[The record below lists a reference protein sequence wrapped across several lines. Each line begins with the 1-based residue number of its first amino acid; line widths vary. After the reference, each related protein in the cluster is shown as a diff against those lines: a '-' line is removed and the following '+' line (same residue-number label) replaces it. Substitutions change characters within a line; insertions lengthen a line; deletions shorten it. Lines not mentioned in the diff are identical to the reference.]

1 MDELNYDRKSELK
14 AFDDTKAGVKGLV
27 DSGITKIPRIFYEPK
42 ENNNNIIPSP
52 DSNSGETQL
61 SIPVVDLKNVENDL
75 TRRQEIVQEVGVAAE
90 SWGFFQVVNHG
101 IPLSVLEEMETAV
114 RRFFEQENEVKK
126 EFYTRDSSRKF
137 RYNSNFDLFN
147 APAANWRD
155 TVFCIMAPN
164 PPKPE
169 ELPLALRDILL
180 EYSNEVMKLG
190 IVLLE
195 LLSEALGVNKN
206 YLKDMECAQG
216 LDVLCHYYPPCPE
229 PELTMGTSKH
239 ADGDFFTILLLD
251 RVIGGLQVLHQN
263 RWIDV
268 PPIPGA
274 LVINIGDLLQL
285 VSNDM
290 LKSVEHRVVANHDG
304 PRVSVACFFRT
315 DMESS
320 LKYGPIK
327 ELLSEDNP
335 PKYRETTIKEFVAHF
350 NSKGLGTTSALSHF
364 RL

>member
-1 MDELNYDRKSELK
+1 
-14 AFDDTKAGVKGLV
+14 
-27 DSGITKIPRIFYEPK
+27 
-42 ENNNNIIPSP
+42 
-52 DSNSGETQL
+52 
-61 SIPVVDLKNVENDL
+61 
-75 TRRQEIVQEVGVAAE
+75 
-90 SWGFFQVVNHG
+90 
-101 IPLSVLEEMETAV
+101 METAV

-206 YLKDMECAQG
+206 YLRDMECAQG